1 MMFFYHDDVMMP
13 PHGLALGLG
22 LTGENEKRKPRRNSF
37 IFIGHYAAFR
47 NSLPANRSR
56 SG

>member
-37 IFIGHYAAFR
+37 IFKGHYAAFR